1 MADRFDKS
9 LARRPAADPQPRR
22 DEATLPDDD
31 PLVELARIVSGNE
44 SFDQILGSRY
54 RTPAEPPRAAQPRAQ
69 QPRDFSFDL
78 EAELLNDL
86 HSSFDPSARQ
96 AEPPARPAAPV
107 TPRAV
112 EPPRAQPQ
120 PRAQDAGVAPPIRT
134 TAPVA
139 PPRAVAPV
147 EADEPYVAAPDFGRG
162 RVPPEVARRPAAPV
176 QPPVAAERRDA
187 PDEFEEDY
195 LEDDGYEPYDD
206 DDAGYVEQG
215 AYEDEDEKP
224 RRSRKLLIT
233 AGVVGAVLLV
243 GGIGAYALMG
253 RSGNV
258 TSGTPQI
265 IAADEGPTKV
275 EPEVQPQAAQQDTQQ
290 NKLIYDR
297 ADPNQ
302 GSPDQLAPADTTIAT
317 DTAQSNESEASRE
330 ISRIILPGGPGD
342 QSTTPAVPGADDAAT
357 DDSGPRKVR
366 TVVVKPDGTIVS
378 SEAAPRGA
386 TDTAPTATATVPDN
400 APLPPTDAPPS
411 MAANDMAPAG
421 TDDTTS
427 VASAPAASAKDTSQ
441 LQPPS
446 APQPAETAVAAAP
459 TLAPEPP
466 AAAATAP
473 PVTGGFVVQVT
484 SQRSEQAAV
493 AAFKNLQKKFPSVLG
508 DRTPDIA
515 KADLGAKGVYFRARV
530 GPMATRD
537 EAVSFC
543 EQLRAAGGDCIV
555 QKN

>member
-44 SFDQILGSRY
+44 SFDEILGSRY
-54 RTPAEPPRAAQPRAQ
+54 RPQAEPPRAAAQPRASQ
-69 QPRDFSFDL
+69 QRDFSFDL

-86 HSSFDPSARQ
+86 HSSFDPSARP
-96 AEPPARPAAPV
+96 AEAPARSAAPV
-107 TPRAV
+107 TPRGT
-112 EPPRAQPQ
+112 EPPRAAAQ
-120 PRAQDAGVAPPIRT
+120 PRPQDPMAPPIR
-134 TAPVA
+134 AASPVA
-139 PPRAVAPV
+139 PPRASAPV
-147 EADEPYVAAPDFGRG
+147 EAGEPYVASPDFGRG

-176 QPPVAAERRDA
+176 QPPVAAERRDV
-187 PDEFEEDY
+187 DDDFDEDY
-195 LEDDGYEPYDD
+195 LEDDEFEPYDD
-206 DDAGYVEQG
+206 DDAGYADQG
-215 AYEDEDEKP
+215 GYVDEKP

-233 AGVVGAVLLV
+233 AGIVGAVVIV
-243 GGIGAYALMG
+243 GGIGAFALMG
-253 RSGNV
+253 RSGGG

-302 GSPDQLAPADTTIAT
+302 GSPDQLAPPDTSAAT
-317 DTAQSNESEASRE
+317 DTAQTNESEASRE

-342 QSTTPAVPGADDAAT
+342 QSTAPAVPGTEDAT

-386 TDTAPTATATVPDN
+386 SDAAPTATATVPDN
-400 APLPPTDAPPS
+400 APLPASDAPPS
-411 MAANDMAPAG
+411 MAANDVAPAG
-421 TDDTTS
+421 SSDT
-427 VASAPAASAKDTSQ
+427 APVASAKDNSQ
-441 LQPPS
+441 LQPPA

-459 TLAPEPP
+459 TVAPEPP
-466 AAAATAP
+466 AAASAP

-484 SQRSEQAAV
+484 SQRSEQAAA
-493 AAFKNLQKKFPSVLG
+493 AAFKNLQNKFPSVLG
-508 DRTPDIA
+508 GRTPDIA
-515 KADLGAKGVYFRARV
+515 KADLGAKGVYYRARV

-537 EAVSFC
+537 EAVRFC

>member
-54 RTPAEPPRAAQPRAQ
+54 RTPAEPPRPAAQPRAQ

-120 PRAQDAGVAPPIRT
+120 PRAQDDGVAPPIRT

-147 EADEPYVAAPDFGRG
+147 AADEPYVAAPDFGRG
-162 RVPPEVARRPAAPV
+162 RVPPEVSRRPAAPV
-176 QPPVAAERRDA
+176 QPPVAAGRHDA
-187 PDEFEEDY
+187 DDAFEEDY

-206 DDAGYVEQG
+206 DDAGYVEQDV
-215 AYEDEDEKP
+215 YEDEKP

-233 AGVVGAVLLV
+233 AGVVAAVVVV

-253 RSGNV
+253 RSSGGS
-258 TSGTPQI
+258 SGTPQI

-275 EPEVQPQAAQQDTQQ
+275 EPEVQPQATQQDTQQ

-302 GSPDQLAPADTTIAT
+302 GSPDQLAPADTNIAT

-342 QSTTPAVPGADDAAT
+342 QSTAPAVPGAEDAT

-386 TDTAPTATATVPDN
+386 TDTAPAATVPDN
-400 APLPPTDAPPS
+400 APLPPSDAPPS

-421 TDDTTS
+421 SDDT
-427 VASAPAASAKDTSQ
+427 APAASAPVGSAKDNSQ

-446 APQPAETAVAAAP
+446 PPQPAETTVAAAP
-459 TLAPEPP
+459 TVAPEPP
-466 AAAATAP
+466 PAAATAP

-515 KADLGAKGVYFRARV
+515 RADLGAKGVYFRARV